1 MQRAAVELE
10 DAEQAWTPEDER
22 AFVAELPP
30 AVRDSIDEI
39 VATADT
45 KALKNALQ
53 AILGIVLMALLVSVF
68 ISPATEAP
76 QTTPSFDN
84 KGG

>member
-1 MQRAAVELE
+1 M
-10 DAEQAWTPEDER
+10 
-22 AFVAELPP
+22 
-30 AVRDSIDEI
+30 RDSIDEI
-39 VATADT
+39 VASADT

-76 QTTPSFDN
+76 QTTPPLDN